1 MKKKHLQM
9 LLFIIFLVGVIV
21 AFILRLDKKISLSY
35 LQEHTNLIKQ
45 AINDYYALCVIG
57 YVACYVLFVILMVPL
72 TILLN
77 VAAGYFFGV
86 IPGTIYSVLGCV
98 AGSFISMLLF
108 RYIFRSWAHKKYH
121 AKLGGV
127 EDEFNKHGAE
137 YILSLQLFPITPFA
151 VINSIAGLSELS
163 AWKFLLI
170 TFIGV
175 TPYIFL
181 NAYAGTKLTTLNNV
195 SDILSPGF
203 LVLFLGLSLC
213 AIAPTVWQH
222 FKKKRK
228 RRRP

>member
-1 MKKKHLQM
+1 MKRKYLRL
-9 LLFIIFLVGVIV
+9 LLFTIFLVAVIA
-21 AFILRLDKKISLSY
+21 AFVLRLDKKISLRY
-35 LQEHTNLIKQ
+35 LQEHTALIKHY
-45 AINDYYALCVIG
+45 ISDYYALTALG
-57 YVACYVLFVILMVPL
+57 YITCYILFVILMVPL

-86 IPGTIYSVLGCV
+86 IPGTIYSVVGCV

-121 AKLGGV
+121 ARLGIV

-137 YILSLQLFPITPFA
+137 YILSLQLLPITPFA
-151 VINSIAGLSELS
+151 IINSIAGLSELP

-170 TFIGV
+170 SFIGV

-181 NAYAGTKLTTLNNV
+181 NAYAGTKLTALNSV

-213 AIAPTVWQH
+213 AIAPTLWQRY
-222 FKKKRK
+222 KKQHK